1 MKMIAEYLEH
11 ALQFERM
18 ASEATDPALK
28 ESLSKQA
35 LAYHKL
41 AEERAERLHPR
52 PPATPYD
59 DSIKRPDC
67 PRCGTRMILARF
79 NLARDKPDHDR
90 RTFECPECGNEIS
103 EVVRF
108 K

>member
-52 PPATPYD
+52 PPATPYA
-59 DSIKRPDC
+59 DSSTRPDC
-67 PRCGTRMILARF
+67 PRCGTRMMLARF
-79 NLARDKPDHDR
+79 SPVRDKPDDDR
-90 RTFECPECGNEIS
+90 RTFECPKCGNQIS
-103 EVVRF
+103 EVVKF